1 MFLKIF
7 TETAP
12 KLASSLGI
20 FSAAFGLLELAKPS
34 QSDLLRSVNKGFKK
48 LADDVNNRLK
58 KMEGYVDGKVIELE
72 KRLMNREYK
81 TLHRYWVDCVQQS
94 NEKNSIDCMRRGH
107 RFIHA
112 HLPHFQILAD
122 NFNSRSRVLPSYY
135 DIKRLEVG
143 LIPFR
148 EYAAL
153 HLCALQ
159 VVVCEVKKV
168 HFRNTLPIFLAS
180 I

>member
-12 KLASSLGI
+12 KHASSLGI

-58 KMEGYVDGKVIELE
+58 KVEGYVDGKVIELE

-107 RFIHA
+107 RSRTSGHVWT
-112 HLPHFQILAD
+112 LAIAKVRQ
-122 NFNSRSRVLPSYY
+122 NAFC
-135 DIKRLEVG
+135 G
-143 LIPFR
+143 LI
-148 EYAAL
+148 L
-153 HLCALQ
+153 
-159 VVVCEVKKV
+159 
-168 HFRNTLPIFLAS
+168 IFQRTN
-180 I
+180 